1 MLANVALF
9 VFGTRR
15 RVSELPEKSGRFE
28 QVHRVSF
35 DHESNLVKTPF
46 EPSLRRGGCCL
57 CGGGE
62 IGIGGMI

>member
-1 MLANVALF
+1 VPAKSRF
-9 VFGTRR
+9 V
-15 RVSELPEKSGRFE
+15 
-28 QVHRVSF
+28 QVRRVSF

-46 EPSLRRGGCCL
+46 ELSLRRGGCCL